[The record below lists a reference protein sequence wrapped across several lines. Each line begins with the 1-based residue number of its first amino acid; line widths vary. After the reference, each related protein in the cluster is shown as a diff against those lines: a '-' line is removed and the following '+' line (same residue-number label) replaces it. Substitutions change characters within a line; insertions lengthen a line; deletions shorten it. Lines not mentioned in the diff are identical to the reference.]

1 MDGHMDVSLLYPN
14 QGGWLISKFKATNV
28 YKPYYHDMV
37 EARIH
42 FRLGYISLLYVYKVF
57 KPLPVQWMDIW
68 MYPYCIA
75 TREVGWWAHSGQ
87 LMGTNHTT
95 TTWVRLGSTSDWIKL
110 PFHKYIKCLSSFQCN
125 EWTYGCI
132 LTVSQPGRLADWLI
146 LGN

>member
-1 MDGHMDVSLLYPN
+1 MDVHMDVSLLYPN
-14 QGGWLISKFKATNV
+14 QGGWLIGKFKATNG

-75 TREVGWWAHSGQ
+75 TREIG
-87 LMGTNHTT
+87 
-95 TTWVRLGSTSDWIKL
+95 
-110 PFHKYIKCLSSFQCN
+110 
-125 EWTYGCI
+125 
-132 LTVSQPGRLADWLI
+132 
-146 LGN
+146 